1 MAKIVFT
8 NVLMTNDYDIGIY
21 FKDEIERNQ
30 YFNIPSIFEAQPE
43 FNFSISG
50 GLTTTLYW
58 NQATFLNTSILD
70 FNYCIIDINRR
81 YYFYFID
88 KATCITSNQ
97 YQINLELDVITTYLP
112 SLNFEDCFIER
123 AHAPRW
129 YTTDNINYKFNF
141 STNSPLL
148 RKSEQYKQ
156 YLKNSIPLKRLFN
169 NVNEAFNGIS
179 YIYLFAKVSEEETGI
194 CTTYH
199 YNQNTSFK
207 YPFKTFCIPYVQSS
221 NESTIFKVSVGEE
234 PFIKVY
240 NKLDYEDLPK
250 SINSAEI
257 IGVTYS
263 DFSPFN
269 DLTELNIEF
278 DSQTGNYI
286 YNISVRNTMNSS
298 IDLATAKSGDITST
312 TDTKYIQVYD
322 IDISPKTYF
331 TDTRVTFDK
340 PKMSFTKNEIKNN
353 SNNQLTCPILLKKG
367 CKRLE
372 LSNYYSSKYDYSFEE
387 LNTNNIT
394 ATVLIYPFPGIEYQY
409 AFIKGATDSI
419 LKNQQQNF
427 TGIVGSFDNTLPY
440 KVEQID
446 EFFLSNKN
454 YYQMRN
460 VNLNVSSF
468 NAFANLMKG
477 GISGGVSMA
486 SGNVAKGT
494 AQLATAPVQAGQDVV
509 GILANETLLDMQL
522 DNLENAPDTLNNL
535 NGAPL
540 TSFAL
545 NKIGFV
551 INIYDILEEDKKFI
565 ANDYYE
571 HGQNIAVWANPRDY
585 LGTRKY
591 FNYIKCTLKE
601 MWINYYPYDPIP
613 TVIKNKIK
621 EVFAKGIRLFNGVN
635 PTTIINSSTYIENY
649 EKELD

>member
-58 NQATFLNTSILD
+58 NQATFLNTSILE

-129 YTTDNINYKFNF
+129 YTTDNVNYKFNF

-156 YLKNSIPLKRLFN
+156 YLKQQIPLHRTYDN
-169 NVNEAFNGIS
+169 VSNVNNFERTR
-179 YIYLFAKVSEEETGI
+179 YLYLFAKLKDDEKGI
-194 CTTYH
+194 I
-199 YNQNTSFK
+199 YNYGQGQSFQ
-207 YPFKTFCIPYVQSS
+207 YPFKVYCIPYTSIQNNNADFYV
-221 NESTIFKVSVGEE
+221 
-234 PFIKVY
+234 
-240 NKLDYEDLPK
+240 
-250 SINSAEI
+250 SINGGESKKIATNLTEATMPLILSTALI

-263 DFSPFN
+263 DYSPFPDSTAVVEDETNNKYTLSFNN
-269 DLTELNIEF
+269 DTLTNIVLEQSASSLAGDGYILKINSLNI
-278 DSQTGNYI
+278 N
-286 YNISVRNTMNSS
+286 
-298 IDLATAKSGDITST
+298 
-312 TDTKYIQVYD
+312 
-322 IDISPKTYF
+322 PKTYF
-331 TDTRVTFDK
+331 PNSNISIDT

-353 SNNQLTCPILLKKG
+353 TNNQLTCPILLKKG

-372 LSNYYSSKYDYSFEE
+372 LTNYYSSKYDYSYEE
-387 LNTNNIT
+387 LNTNNLSVE
-394 ATVLIYPFPGIEYQY
+394 VLVYPFPSVEYHY
-409 AFIKGATDSI
+409 AFLKGSLDSI
-419 LKNQQQNF
+419 LKNQRQNF
-427 TGIVGSFDNTLPY
+427 TGVVGSIDNTLPY
-440 KVEQID
+440 TVEQID
-446 EFFLSNKN
+446 QFFASNKN

-460 VNLNVSSF
+460 YNFWNQVVQGVGKLAQGITSGAGQLASDEPI
-468 NAFANLMKG
+468 KG
-477 GISGGVSMA
+477 GVTLTNTGIQG
-486 SGNVAKGT
+486 
-494 AQLATAPVQAGQDVV
+494 LQDTYN
-509 GILANETLLDMQL
+509 IYTREKLLDLQL
-522 DNLENAPDTLNNL
+522 DNVENAPDVINNL

-540 TSFAL
+540 TSLVL
-545 NKIGFV
+545 NKIGFA
-551 INIYDILEEDKKFI
+551 INVYDILEEDKKFI

-571 HGQNIAVWANPRDY
+571 HGQNIAVWANPREYMD
-585 LGTRKY
+585 TRKY

-621 EVFAKGIRLFNGVN
+621 EVFANGIRLFNNVN

>member
-70 FNYCIIDINRR
+70 FNYCIIDINKR

-156 YLKNSIPLKRLFN
+156 YLKQQIPLHRTYDN
-169 NVNEAFNGIS
+169 VSNVNNFERTRYL
-179 YIYLFAKVSEEETGI
+179 YIFAKLKDDEKGI
-194 CTTYH
+194 I
-199 YNQNTSFK
+199 YNYGQGQSFQ
-207 YPFKTFCIPYVQSS
+207 YPFKVYCIPYTSIQNNNAEFYV
-221 NESTIFKVSVGEE
+221 
-234 PFIKVY
+234 
-240 NKLDYEDLPK
+240 
-250 SINSAEI
+250 SINGGESKKIATNLTEATMPLILSTALI

-263 DFSPFN
+263 DYSPFPDSTNVVEDTTTNKYTLSFNN
-269 DLTELNIEF
+269 DTLTNITLEQSITSVVGDGYILKINSLNI
-278 DSQTGNYI
+278 N
-286 YNISVRNTMNSS
+286 
-298 IDLATAKSGDITST
+298 
-312 TDTKYIQVYD
+312 
-322 IDISPKTYF
+322 PKTYF
-331 TDTRVTFDK
+331 PNTNISIDT

-353 SNNQLTCPILLKKG
+353 TNNQLTCPILLKKG

-372 LSNYYSSKYDYSFEE
+372 LTNYYSSKYDYSYEE
-387 LNTNNIT
+387 LNTNNLSVE
-394 ATVLIYPFPGIEYQY
+394 VLVYPFPSVEYHY
-409 AFIKGATDSI
+409 AYIKGSLDSI
-419 LKNQQQNF
+419 LKNQRQNF
-427 TGIVGSFDNTLPY
+427 TGVVGSIDNTLPY
-440 KVEQID
+440 TVEQID
-446 EFFLSNKN
+446 QFFASNKN

-460 VNLNVSSF
+460 YNFWNQVVQGVGK
-468 NAFANLMKG
+468 FAQ
-477 GISGGVSMA
+477 GITSGVG
-486 SGNVAKGT
+486 
-494 AQLATAPVQAGQDVV
+494 QLASDESIKGSVTLTNTGIQGLQDVYN
-509 GILANETLLDMQL
+509 IYTREKLLDLQL
-522 DNLENAPDTLNNL
+522 DNVENAPDIINNL

-540 TSFAL
+540 TSLVL
-545 NKIGFV
+545 NKIGFA
-551 INIYDILEEDKKFI
+551 INVYDILEEDKKFI

-571 HGQNIAVWANPRDY
+571 HGQNVAVWDNPRNY
-585 LGTRKY
+585 MGTRKY

-601 MWINYYPYDPIP
+601 MWINHYPYDPIP

-621 EVFAKGIRLFNGVN
+621 EVFANGIRLFNGIN
-635 PTTIINSSTYIENY
+635 PTSIINSSTYIENY

>member
-8 NVLMTNDYDIGIY
+8 NVLMTNDYDIGIF

-70 FNYCIIDINRR
+70 FNYCIVSINNR

-156 YLKNSIPLKRLFN
+156 YLKQQIPLHRTYDNVSNLN
-169 NVNEAFNGIS
+169 NFERTR
-179 YIYLFAKVSEEETGI
+179 YLYLFAKLKDDEKGI
-194 CTTYH
+194 I
-199 YNQNTSFK
+199 YNYGQGQSFQ
-207 YPFKTFCIPYVQSS
+207 YPFKVYCIPYTSIQNNNAEFYV
-221 NESTIFKVSVGEE
+221 
-234 PFIKVY
+234 
-240 NKLDYEDLPK
+240 
-250 SINSAEI
+250 SINGGESKKIATNLTEATMPLILSTALI

-263 DFSPFN
+263 DYSPFPDSTLVVEDETNNKYTLSFNN
-269 DLTELNIEF
+269 DTLTNIVLEQSASSLAGDGYILKINSLNI
-278 DSQTGNYI
+278 N
-286 YNISVRNTMNSS
+286 
-298 IDLATAKSGDITST
+298 
-312 TDTKYIQVYD
+312 
-322 IDISPKTYF
+322 PKTYF
-331 TDTRVTFDK
+331 PNSNISIDT

-353 SNNQLTCPILLKKG
+353 TNNQLTCPILLKKG
-367 CKRLE
+367 CKKLE
-372 LSNYYSSKYDYSFEE
+372 LTNYYSSKYDYSYEE
-387 LNTNNIT
+387 LNTNNLSVE
-394 ATVLIYPFPGIEYQY
+394 VLVYPFPSVEYHY
-409 AFIKGATDSI
+409 AYLKGSLDSI
-419 LKNQQQNF
+419 LKNQRQNF
-427 TGIVGSFDNTLPY
+427 TGVVGSIDNTLPY
-440 KVEQID
+440 TVEQID
-446 EFFLSNKN
+446 QFFASNKN

-460 VNLNVSSF
+460 YNFWNQVVQGVGK
-468 NAFANLMKG
+468 FAQ
-477 GISGGVSMA
+477 GITSGVG
-486 SGNVAKGT
+486 
-494 AQLATAPVQAGQDVV
+494 QLASDESIKGSVTLTNTGIQGLQDVYN
-509 GILANETLLDMQL
+509 IYTREKLLDLQL
-522 DNLENAPDTLNNL
+522 DNVENAPDVINNL

-540 TSFAL
+540 TSLVL
-545 NKIGFV
+545 NKIGFA
-551 INIYDILEEDKKFI
+551 INVYDILEEDKKFI

-571 HGQNIAVWANPRDY
+571 HGQNIAVWANPREY
-585 LGTRKY
+585 MGTRKY

-621 EVFAKGIRLFNGVN
+621 EIFANGIRLFNGIN
-635 PTTIINSSTYIENY
+635 PTTIINSTSYIENY

>member
-8 NVLMTNDYDIGIY
+8 NVLMTNDYDIGIF

-70 FNYCIIDINRR
+70 FNYCIIDVNRR

-156 YLKNSIPLKRLFN
+156 YLKQQIPLHRTYDNVSNLN
-169 NVNEAFNGIS
+169 NFERTR
-179 YIYLFAKVSEEETGI
+179 YLYLFAKLKDDEKGI
-194 CTTYH
+194 I
-199 YNQNTSFK
+199 YNYGQGQSFQ
-207 YPFKTFCIPYVQSS
+207 YPFKVYCIPYTSIQNNNADFYV
-221 NESTIFKVSVGEE
+221 
-234 PFIKVY
+234 
-240 NKLDYEDLPK
+240 
-250 SINSAEI
+250 SINGGESKKIATNLTEATMPLILSTALI

-263 DFSPFN
+263 DYSPFPDSTVVVEDETNNKYTLSFNN
-269 DLTELNIEF
+269 DTLTNIVLEQSASSLAGDGYILKINSLNI
-278 DSQTGNYI
+278 N
-286 YNISVRNTMNSS
+286 
-298 IDLATAKSGDITST
+298 
-312 TDTKYIQVYD
+312 
-322 IDISPKTYF
+322 PKTYF
-331 TDTRVTFDK
+331 PNSNIPLDT

-353 SNNQLTCPILLKKG
+353 TNNQLTCPILLKKG

-372 LSNYYSSKYDYSFEE
+372 LTNYYSSKYDYSYEE
-387 LNTNNIT
+387 LNTNNLSVE
-394 ATVLIYPFPGIEYQY
+394 VLVYPFPSVEYHY
-409 AFIKGATDSI
+409 AYLKGSLDSI
-419 LKNQQQNF
+419 LKNQRQNF
-427 TGIVGSFDNTLPY
+427 TGVVGSIDNTLPY
-440 KVEQID
+440 TVEQID
-446 EFFLSNKN
+446 QFFASNKN

-460 VNLNVSSF
+460 YNFWNQVVQGVGKLAQGITSGVGQLASDEPI
-468 NAFANLMKG
+468 KG
-477 GISGGVSMA
+477 GVTLTNTGIQG
-486 SGNVAKGT
+486 
-494 AQLATAPVQAGQDVV
+494 LQDVYN
-509 GILANETLLDMQL
+509 IYTREKLLDLQL
-522 DNLENAPDTLNNL
+522 DNVENAPDVINNL

-540 TSFAL
+540 TSLVL
-545 NKIGFV
+545 NKIGFA
-551 INIYDILEEDKKFI
+551 INVYDILEEDKKFI

-571 HGQNIAVWANPRDY
+571 HGQNIAVWANPREY
-585 LGTRKY
+585 MGTRKY

-621 EVFAKGIRLFNGVN
+621 EVFANGIRLFNGVN
-635 PTTIINSSTYIENY
+635 PTTIINSSTYVENY

>member
-70 FNYCIIDINRR
+70 FNYCIIDVNRR

-156 YLKNSIPLKRLFN
+156 YLKQQIPLHRTYDNVSNLN
-169 NVNEAFNGIS
+169 NFERTRYL
-179 YIYLFAKVSEEETGI
+179 YIFAKLKDDEKGI
-194 CTTYH
+194 I
-199 YNQNTSFK
+199 YNYGQGQSFQ
-207 YPFKTFCIPYVQSS
+207 YPFKVYCIPYTSIQNNNAEFYV
-221 NESTIFKVSVGEE
+221 
-234 PFIKVY
+234 
-240 NKLDYEDLPK
+240 
-250 SINSAEI
+250 SINGGESKKIATNLTEATMPLILSTALI

-263 DFSPFN
+263 DYSPFPDSTNVVEDETTNKYTLSFNN
-269 DLTELNIEF
+269 DTLTIISLEQSISSVVGDGYILKINSLNI
-278 DSQTGNYI
+278 N
-286 YNISVRNTMNSS
+286 
-298 IDLATAKSGDITST
+298 
-312 TDTKYIQVYD
+312 
-322 IDISPKTYF
+322 PKTYF
-331 TDTRVTFDK
+331 PNTNISIDT

-353 SNNQLTCPILLKKG
+353 TNNQLTCPILLKKG

-372 LSNYYSSKYDYSFEE
+372 LTNYYSSKYDYSYEE
-387 LNTNNIT
+387 LNTNNLSVE
-394 ATVLIYPFPGIEYQY
+394 VLVYPFPSVEYHY
-409 AFIKGATDSI
+409 AYIKGSLDSI
-419 LKNQQQNF
+419 LKNQRQNF
-427 TGIVGSFDNTLPY
+427 TGVVGSIDNTLPY
-440 KVEQID
+440 TVEQID
-446 EFFLSNKN
+446 QFFASNKN

-460 VNLNVSSF
+460 YNFWNQVVQGVGK
-468 NAFANLMKG
+468 FAQ
-477 GISGGVSMA
+477 GIA
-486 SGNVAKGT
+486 SGVG
-494 AQLATAPVQAGQDVV
+494 QLASDESIKGSVTLTNTGIQGLQDVYN
-509 GILANETLLDMQL
+509 IYTREKLLDLQL
-522 DNLENAPDTLNNL
+522 DNVENAPDIINNL

-540 TSFAL
+540 TSLVL
-545 NKIGFV
+545 NKIGFA
-551 INIYDILEEDKKFI
+551 INVYDILEEDKKFI

-571 HGQNIAVWANPRDY
+571 HGQNVAVWDNPRNY
-585 LGTRKY
+585 MGTRKY

-601 MWINYYPYDPIP
+601 MWTNYYPYDPIP

-621 EVFAKGIRLFNGVN
+621 EVFANGIRLFNGIN
-635 PTTIINSSTYIENY
+635 PTSIINSSTYIENY

>member
-70 FNYCIIDINRR
+70 FNYCIIDINKR

-156 YLKNSIPLKRLFN
+156 YLKQQIPLHRTYDN
-169 NVNEAFNGIS
+169 VSNVNNFERTRYL
-179 YIYLFAKVSEEETGI
+179 YIFAKLKDDEKGI
-194 CTTYH
+194 I
-199 YNQNTSFK
+199 YNYGQGQSFQ
-207 YPFKTFCIPYVQSS
+207 YPFKVYCIPYTSIQNNNAEFYV
-221 NESTIFKVSVGEE
+221 
-234 PFIKVY
+234 
-240 NKLDYEDLPK
+240 
-250 SINSAEI
+250 SINGGESKKIATNLTEATMPLILSTAWI

-263 DFSPFN
+263 DYSPFPDSTNVVEDTTTNKYTLSFNN
-269 DLTELNIEF
+269 DTLTNITLEQSITSVVGDGYILKINSLNI
-278 DSQTGNYI
+278 N
-286 YNISVRNTMNSS
+286 
-298 IDLATAKSGDITST
+298 
-312 TDTKYIQVYD
+312 
-322 IDISPKTYF
+322 PKTYF
-331 TDTRVTFDK
+331 PNTNISIDT

-353 SNNQLTCPILLKKG
+353 TNNQLTCPILLKKG

-372 LSNYYSSKYDYSFEE
+372 LTNYYSSKYDYSYEE
-387 LNTNNIT
+387 LNTNNLSVE
-394 ATVLIYPFPGIEYQY
+394 VLVYPFPSVEYHY
-409 AFIKGATDSI
+409 AYIKGSLDSI
-419 LKNQQQNF
+419 LKNQRQNF
-427 TGIVGSFDNTLPY
+427 TGVVGSIDNTLPY
-440 KVEQID
+440 TVEQID
-446 EFFLSNKN
+446 QFFASNKN

-460 VNLNVSSF
+460 YNFWNQVVQGVGK
-468 NAFANLMKG
+468 FAQ
-477 GISGGVSMA
+477 GITSGVG
-486 SGNVAKGT
+486 
-494 AQLATAPVQAGQDVV
+494 QLASDESIKGSVTLTNTGIQGLQDVYN
-509 GILANETLLDMQL
+509 IYTREKLLDLQL
-522 DNLENAPDTLNNL
+522 DNVENAPDIINNL

-540 TSFAL
+540 TSLVL
-545 NKIGFV
+545 NKIGFA
-551 INIYDILEEDKKFI
+551 INVYDILEEDKKFI

-571 HGQNIAVWANPRDY
+571 HGQNVAVWDNPRNY
-585 LGTRKY
+585 MGTRKY

-601 MWINYYPYDPIP
+601 MWINHYPYDPIP

-621 EVFAKGIRLFNGVN
+621 EVFANGIRLFNGIN
-635 PTTIINSSTYIENY
+635 PTSIINSSTYIENY

>member
-1 MAKIVFT
+1 
-8 NVLMTNDYDIGIY
+8 MTNDYDIGIY

-50 GLTTTLYW
+50 GLTTTLYS

-70 FNYCIIDINRR
+70 FNYCIIDVNRR

-156 YLKNSIPLKRLFN
+156 YLKQQIPLHRTYDNVSNLN
-169 NVNEAFNGIS
+169 NFERTRYL
-179 YIYLFAKVSEEETGI
+179 YIFAKLKDDEKGI
-194 CTTYH
+194 I
-199 YNQNTSFK
+199 YNYGQGQSFQ
-207 YPFKTFCIPYVQSS
+207 YPFKVYCIPYTSIQNNNAEFYV
-221 NESTIFKVSVGEE
+221 
-234 PFIKVY
+234 
-240 NKLDYEDLPK
+240 
-250 SINSAEI
+250 SINGGESKKIATNLTEATMPLILSTALI

-263 DFSPFN
+263 DYSPFPDSTNVVEDETTNKYTLSFNN
-269 DLTELNIEF
+269 DTLTIISLEQSISSVVGDGYILKINSLNI
-278 DSQTGNYI
+278 N
-286 YNISVRNTMNSS
+286 
-298 IDLATAKSGDITST
+298 
-312 TDTKYIQVYD
+312 
-322 IDISPKTYF
+322 PKTYF
-331 TDTRVTFDK
+331 PNTNISIDT

-353 SNNQLTCPILLKKG
+353 TNNQLTCPILLKKG

-372 LSNYYSSKYDYSFEE
+372 LTNYYSSKYDYSYEE
-387 LNTNNIT
+387 LNTNNLSVE
-394 ATVLIYPFPGIEYQY
+394 VLVYPFPSVEYHY
-409 AFIKGATDSI
+409 AYIKGSLDSI
-419 LKNQQQNF
+419 LKNQRQNF
-427 TGIVGSFDNTLPY
+427 TGVVGSIDNTLPY
-440 KVEQID
+440 TVEQID
-446 EFFLSNKN
+446 QFFASNKN

-460 VNLNVSSF
+460 YNFWNQVVQGVGK
-468 NAFANLMKG
+468 FAQ
-477 GISGGVSMA
+477 GIA
-486 SGNVAKGT
+486 SGVG
-494 AQLATAPVQAGQDVV
+494 QLASDESIKGSVTLTNTGIQGLQDVYN
-509 GILANETLLDMQL
+509 IYTREKLLDLQL
-522 DNLENAPDTLNNL
+522 DNVENAPDIINNL

-540 TSFAL
+540 TSLVL
-545 NKIGFV
+545 NKIGFA
-551 INIYDILEEDKKFI
+551 INVYDILEEDKKFI

-571 HGQNIAVWANPRDY
+571 HGQNVAVWDNPRNY
-585 LGTRKY
+585 MGTRKY

-601 MWINYYPYDPIP
+601 MWTNYYPYDPIP

-621 EVFAKGIRLFNGVN
+621 EVFANGIRLFNGIN
-635 PTTIINSSTYIENY
+635 PTSIINSSTYIENY

>member
-30 YFNIPSIFEAQPE
+30 YFDIPSIFEAQPE

-70 FNYCIIDINRR
+70 FNYCIIDINKR

-156 YLKNSIPLKRLFN
+156 YLKQQIPLHRTYDN
-169 NVNEAFNGIS
+169 VSNVNNFERTRYL
-179 YIYLFAKVSEEETGI
+179 YIFAKLKDDEKGI
-194 CTTYH
+194 I
-199 YNQNTSFK
+199 YNYGQGQSFQ
-207 YPFKTFCIPYVQSS
+207 YPFKVYCIPYTSIQNNNAEFYV
-221 NESTIFKVSVGEE
+221 
-234 PFIKVY
+234 
-240 NKLDYEDLPK
+240 
-250 SINSAEI
+250 SINGGESKKIATNLTEATMPLILSTALI

-263 DFSPFN
+263 DYSPFPDSTNVVEDTTTNKYTLSFNN
-269 DLTELNIEF
+269 DTLTNITLEQSITSVVGDGYILKINSLNI
-278 DSQTGNYI
+278 N
-286 YNISVRNTMNSS
+286 
-298 IDLATAKSGDITST
+298 
-312 TDTKYIQVYD
+312 
-322 IDISPKTYF
+322 PKTYF
-331 TDTRVTFDK
+331 PNTNISIDT

-353 SNNQLTCPILLKKG
+353 TNNQLTCPILLKKG

-372 LSNYYSSKYDYSFEE
+372 LTNYYSSKYDYSYEE
-387 LNTNNIT
+387 LNTNNLSVE
-394 ATVLIYPFPGIEYQY
+394 VLVYPFPSVEYHY
-409 AFIKGATDSI
+409 AYIKGSLDSI
-419 LKNQQQNF
+419 LKNQRQNF
-427 TGIVGSFDNTLPY
+427 TGVVGSIDNTLPY
-440 KVEQID
+440 TVEQID
-446 EFFLSNKN
+446 QFFASNKN

-460 VNLNVSSF
+460 YNFWNQVVQGVGK
-468 NAFANLMKG
+468 FAQ
-477 GISGGVSMA
+477 GITSGVG
-486 SGNVAKGT
+486 
-494 AQLATAPVQAGQDVV
+494 QLASDESIKGSVTLTNTGIQGLQDVYN
-509 GILANETLLDMQL
+509 IYTREKLLDLQL
-522 DNLENAPDTLNNL
+522 DNVENAPDIINNL

-540 TSFAL
+540 TSLVL
-545 NKIGFV
+545 NKIGFA
-551 INIYDILEEDKKFI
+551 INVYDILEEDKKFI

-571 HGQNIAVWANPRDY
+571 HGQNVAVWDNPRNY
-585 LGTRKY
+585 MGTRKY

-601 MWINYYPYDPIP
+601 MWINHYPYDPIP

-621 EVFAKGIRLFNGVN
+621 EVFANGIRLFNGIN
-635 PTTIINSSTYIENY
+635 PTSIINSSTYIENY

>member
-30 YFNIPSIFEAQPE
+30 YFNIPSIFDAQPE

-70 FNYCIIDINRR
+70 FNYCIIDINKR

-156 YLKNSIPLKRLFN
+156 YLKQQIPLHRTYDN
-169 NVNEAFNGIS
+169 VSNVNNFERTRYL
-179 YIYLFAKVSEEETGI
+179 YIFAKLKDDEKGI
-194 CTTYH
+194 I
-199 YNQNTSFK
+199 YNYGQGQSFQ
-207 YPFKTFCIPYVQSS
+207 YPFKVYCIPYTSIQNNNAEFYV
-221 NESTIFKVSVGEE
+221 
-234 PFIKVY
+234 
-240 NKLDYEDLPK
+240 
-250 SINSAEI
+250 SINGGESKKIATNLTEATMPLILSTALI

-263 DFSPFN
+263 DYSPFPDSTNVVEDTTTNKYTLSFNN
-269 DLTELNIEF
+269 DTLTNITLEQSITSVVGDGYILKINSLNI
-278 DSQTGNYI
+278 N
-286 YNISVRNTMNSS
+286 
-298 IDLATAKSGDITST
+298 
-312 TDTKYIQVYD
+312 
-322 IDISPKTYF
+322 PKTYF
-331 TDTRVTFDK
+331 PNTNISIDT

-353 SNNQLTCPILLKKG
+353 TNNQLTCPILLKKG

-372 LSNYYSSKYDYSFEE
+372 LTNYYSSKYDYSYEE
-387 LNTNNIT
+387 LNTNNLSVE
-394 ATVLIYPFPGIEYQY
+394 VLVYPFPSVEYHY
-409 AFIKGATDSI
+409 AYIKGSLDSI
-419 LKNQQQNF
+419 LKNQRQNF
-427 TGIVGSFDNTLPY
+427 TGVVGSIDNTLPY
-440 KVEQID
+440 TVEQID
-446 EFFLSNKN
+446 QFFASNKN

-460 VNLNVSSF
+460 YNFWNQVVQGVGK
-468 NAFANLMKG
+468 FAQ
-477 GISGGVSMA
+477 GITSGVG
-486 SGNVAKGT
+486 
-494 AQLATAPVQAGQDVV
+494 QLASDESIKGSVTLTNTGIQGLQDVYN
-509 GILANETLLDMQL
+509 IYTREKLLDLQL
-522 DNLENAPDTLNNL
+522 DNVENAPDIINNL

-540 TSFAL
+540 TSLVL
-545 NKIGFV
+545 NKIGFA
-551 INIYDILEEDKKFI
+551 INVYDILEEDKKFI

-571 HGQNIAVWANPRDY
+571 HGQNVAVWDNPRNY
-585 LGTRKY
+585 MGTRKY

-601 MWINYYPYDPIP
+601 MWINHYPYDPIP

-621 EVFAKGIRLFNGVN
+621 EVFANGIRLFNGIN
-635 PTTIINSSTYIENY
+635 PTSIINSSTYIENY

>member
-1 MAKIVFT
+1 
-8 NVLMTNDYDIGIY
+8 MTNDYDIGIY

-70 FNYCIIDINRR
+70 FNYCIIDVNRR

-156 YLKNSIPLKRLFN
+156 YLKQQIPLHRTYDNVSNLN
-169 NVNEAFNGIS
+169 NFERTRYL
-179 YIYLFAKVSEEETGI
+179 YIFAKLKDDEKGI
-194 CTTYH
+194 I
-199 YNQNTSFK
+199 YNYGQGQSFQ
-207 YPFKTFCIPYVQSS
+207 YPFKVYCIPYTSIQNNNAEFYV
-221 NESTIFKVSVGEE
+221 
-234 PFIKVY
+234 
-240 NKLDYEDLPK
+240 
-250 SINSAEI
+250 SINGGESKKIATNLTEATMPLILSTALI

-263 DFSPFN
+263 DYSPFPDSTNVVEDETTNKYTLSFNN
-269 DLTELNIEF
+269 DTLTIISLEQSISSVVGDGYILKINSLNI
-278 DSQTGNYI
+278 N
-286 YNISVRNTMNSS
+286 
-298 IDLATAKSGDITST
+298 
-312 TDTKYIQVYD
+312 
-322 IDISPKTYF
+322 PKTYF
-331 TDTRVTFDK
+331 PNTNISIDT

-353 SNNQLTCPILLKKG
+353 TNNQLTCPILLKKG

-372 LSNYYSSKYDYSFEE
+372 LTNYYSSKYDYSYEE
-387 LNTNNIT
+387 LNTNNLSVE
-394 ATVLIYPFPGIEYQY
+394 VLVYPFPSVEYHY
-409 AFIKGATDSI
+409 AYIKGSLDSI
-419 LKNQQQNF
+419 LKNQRQNF
-427 TGIVGSFDNTLPY
+427 TGVVGSIDNTLPY
-440 KVEQID
+440 TVEQID
-446 EFFLSNKN
+446 QFFASNKN

-460 VNLNVSSF
+460 YNFWNQVVQGVGK
-468 NAFANLMKG
+468 FAQ
-477 GISGGVSMA
+477 GIA
-486 SGNVAKGT
+486 SGVG
-494 AQLATAPVQAGQDVV
+494 QLASDESIKGSVTLTNTGIQGLQDVYN
-509 GILANETLLDMQL
+509 IYTREKLLDLQL
-522 DNLENAPDTLNNL
+522 DNVENAPDIINNL

-540 TSFAL
+540 TSLVL
-545 NKIGFV
+545 NKIGFA
-551 INIYDILEEDKKFI
+551 INVYDILEEDKKFI

-571 HGQNIAVWANPRDY
+571 HGQNVAVWDNPRNY
-585 LGTRKY
+585 MGTRKY

-601 MWINYYPYDPIP
+601 MWTNYYPYDPIP

-621 EVFAKGIRLFNGVN
+621 EVFANGIRLFNGIN
-635 PTTIINSSTYIENY
+635 PTSIINSSTYIENY